1 MGCMMILT
9 TENVPGYKV
18 DKVLGVT
25 WGTIAR
31 SRHLGHD
38 MLAMLKSLKG
48 GDIRSYENLTDRA
61 RADALAKLEQ
71 NAESQGADAVIG
83 VRLGTTALMPG
94 MVEVYA
100 YGTAVKI
107 KKS

>member
-1 MGCMMILT
+1 MIIAT
-9 TENVPGYKV
+9 TETVPGYKV
-18 DKVLGVT
+18 DTVLGIA

-38 MLAMLKSLKG
+38 LYALLKSLKG
-48 GDIRSYENLTDRA
+48 GDIRSYENLTDNA
-61 RADALAKLEQ
+61 RADALKKLEA
-71 NAESQGADAVIG
+71 NAKSRGADAVIG

-100 YGTAVKI
+100 YGTAVKL
-107 KKS
+107 KKA

>member
-1 MGCMMILT
+1 MIIST
-9 TENVPGYKV
+9 TENVPGHKV
-18 DKVLGVT
+18 DKDLGIV
-25 WGTIAR
+25 WGTIVR

-61 RADALAKLEQ
+61 RADALAKLES
-71 NAESQGADAVIG
+71 NAKAQGADAVVG
-83 VRLGTTALMPG
+83 VRLGTTAVMPG
-94 MVEVYA
+94 MIEVYA
-100 YGTAVKI
+100 YGTAVKL

>member
-1 MGCMMILT
+1 MIIST
-9 TENVPGYKV
+9 TETLSGHKV
-18 DKVLGVT
+18 DKHLGLV
-25 WGTIAR
+25 WGTIVR

-71 NAESQGADAVIG
+71 NAKSQGADAVIG

-100 YGTAVKI
+100 YGTAVKL
-107 KKS
+107 KKA

>member
-1 MGCMMILT
+1 MILST
-9 TENVPGYKV
+9 TENVPGHKV
-18 DKVLGVT
+18 DKVLGVA

-38 MLAMLKSLKG
+38 LYAMLKSLKG

-61 RADALAKLEQ
+61 RADAMAKLEQ
-71 NAESQGADAVIG
+71 NAKSRGADAVIG

-100 YGTAVKI
+100 YGTAVKL
-107 KKS
+107 KKG

>member
-1 MGCMMILT
+1 MIVAT
-9 TENVPGYKV
+9 AENVPGHRI
-18 DKVLGVT
+18 DKVLGIV
-25 WGTIAR
+25 WGTIVR

-38 MLAMLKSLKG
+38 LLAMLKSIKG

-61 RADALAKLEQ
+61 RADALAKLEL
-71 NAESQGADAVIG
+71 NAKSQGADAVIG

-100 YGTAVKI
+100 YGTAVKL
-107 KKS
+107 KKA